1 MKKYI
6 NILSGNLNN
15 LLTALLIFMVI
26 LTDNICEYDYLNL
39 SVLMKDCSV
48 GIIISLCFY
57 ALFELPRKQKF

>member
-6 NILSGNLNN
+6 NILSENLNN

-26 LTDNICEYDYLNL
+26 LTYNICEYDYLNL
-39 SVLMKDCSV
+39 SVLMKDCSA
-48 GIIISLCFY
+48 GIIIFLCFY